1 MNGVMQTTQAI
12 DGINTATEKQRLSAQ
27 EVETLITELH
37 KANLTSYSQ
46 TLDKGSIGQPA

>member
-1 MNGVMQTTQAI
+1 M
-12 DGINTATEKQRLSAQ
+12 
-27 EVETLITELH
+27 ITELH